1 MNRKSVRFFTLEQF
15 FNRLILFFFV
25 TQAVCGC
32 VTNQDGANEGKL
44 SLGLSG
50 VGSVDS
56 IRLFTSPAVLNLD
69 NKPGVDG
76 FTAKIYAIDE
86 DRPKPIK
93 VNAGEIEFMVF
104 ESTIESEPLQVWK
117 FDTKKLKRHMAT
129 TQIGVVYDFRLIW
142 DSTKAPK
149 RKAAILAQYRS
160 VDGKVIKAVP
170 VVLPIAP

>member
-1 MNRKSVRFFTLEQF
+1 MRRKSVRFFAWKQ
-15 FNRLILFFFV
+15 LFKLFIIVVFLAQ
-25 TQAVCGC
+25 TVCGC
-32 VTNQDGANEGKL
+32 VTDRDSVNEGTL
-44 SLGLSG
+44 SLGLPG

-56 IRLFTSPAVLNLD
+56 IRLFTSPSVLSFD
-69 NKPGVDG
+69 NNPGADG
-76 FTAKIYAIDE
+76 FTAKIYAIDQ
-86 DRPKPIK
+86 DKPKPIK